1 MLTDVLCTR
10 TALCGKLRFVS
21 DAVCCRPPPPA
32 ACRDATGGRTTAGT
46 GCYNSAAC
54 LEWRTDALSSRRQRV
69 WMLVPTATASMP
81 CGHGVSSRT
90 SDELRLPFEKTFPSH
105 CAWESKLYFCV
116 ICVQFRPPCK
126 VFANFFK
133 TLKKNRKKG
142 AGY

>member
-1 MLTDVLCTR
+1 MFGVEDRRTVLTAAKGVDVGPNGYRLH
-10 TALCGKLRFVS
+10 A
-21 DAVCCRPPPPA
+21 
-32 ACRDATGGRTTAGT
+32 
-46 GCYNSAAC
+46 
-54 LEWRTDALSSRRQRV
+54 
-69 WMLVPTATASMP
+69 M
-81 CGHGVSSRT
+81 HGVSSRT

-133 TLKKNRKKG
+133 TLKKNRKKV